1 MILLFGSIID
11 LGLTEPSWLM
21 GRLLLLS
28 GVSTYRFPGA
38 PASAHV
44 EHTTT
49 DQAAAGHDG
58 QWDATARSAEWEAHL

>member
-1 MILLFGSIID
+1 
-11 LGLTEPSWLM
+11 M

-58 QWDATARSAEWEAHL
+58 QWDATACSAEWEAHL